1 MMRKIVIAIVSLLVA
16 LTMNLPAW
24 ASSLAKAPQA
34 AFPAIAPDFACSDS
48 MYQTAVAHGITLG
61 ISPDSPYTYLDPKT
75 KQPAGIDWD
84 INTAVLHW
92 AGIKTIHYQI
102 MPFESLIPALL
113 SHRIDVIADNIHETP
128 SRNKVI
134 SFSSPAWWYGPA
146 LLVQK
151 GNPAH
156 IKSYSDLSRS
166 GVTVGTITGSA
177 ADEYITHLGAHM
189 VSFAD
194 NTSEFLS
201 LVQGKVTVVLE
212 DDAKFG
218 AFIKSNPHANIE
230 ALTIPPPQILITTYG
245 YSYARYGLRK
255 SDCTLN
261 FAYTRALA
269 ELRDNGP
276 IVAILRKWG
285 LNSSNLFIPGTV

>member
-1 MMRKIVIAIVSLLVA
+1 MMRRFGALLLSLLAALALSVPAFASAPSSSSFPNVA
-16 LTMNLPAW
+16 P
-24 ASSLAKAPQA
+24 S
-34 AFPAIAPDFACSDS
+34 FACSDS
-48 MYQTAVAHGITLG
+48 MYKQAASKGITLG

-75 KQPAGIDWD
+75 QKPVGIDWD
-84 INTAVLHW
+84 IHMAVLKYI
-92 AGIKTIHYQI
+92 GINTVHFQI

-128 SRNKVI
+128 KRNKI
-134 SFSSPAWWYGPA
+134 ITFTSPAWWYGPA
-146 LLVQK
+146 LIVQK

-156 IKSYSDLSRS
+156 ITSYADLTKP

-177 ADEYITHLGAHM
+177 ADEYIAHIGAKM
-189 VSFAD
+189 TSFQD

-201 LVQGKVTVVLE
+201 IVQGRVTVVLE

-218 AFIKSNPHANIE
+218 AFKKQNPNAPVEVLN
-230 ALTIPPPQILITTYG
+230 IPPPQVLLTTYG

-255 SDCTLN
+255 EDCTLN

-269 ELRDNGP
+269 ELRSDGT
-276 IVAILRKWG
+276 IVSILRKWS
-285 LNSSNLFIPGTV
+285 LSSKNLFIPGTT

>member
-1 MMRKIVIAIVSLLVA
+1 MRRIAVAFVSILVTLA
-16 LTMNLPAW
+16 LSMPAW
-24 ASSLAKAPQA
+24 ASSPARRPQA
-34 AFPAIAPDFACSDS
+34 NFPAVAPNFACSDT
-48 MYQTAVAHGITLG
+48 MYQTAVSHGITLG
-61 ISPDSPYTYLDPKT
+61 LSPDTPYTYLDPKT
-75 KQPAGIDWD
+75 KQPTGIDWE

-92 AGIKTIHYQI
+92 AGIKTIRYQI
-102 MPFESLIPALL
+102 MPFDSLIPALL

-128 SRNKVI
+128 VRNKTI

-146 LLVQK
+146 LIVQK

-156 IKSYSDLSRS
+156 IKSYADLTRS
-166 GVTVGTITGSA
+166 AVTVGTITGSA

-218 AFIKSNPHANIE
+218 AFIKSNPNANAQVLSI
-230 ALTIPPPQILITTYG
+230 APPSILLTTYG

-269 ELRDNGP
+269 ELRANGP
-276 IVAILRKWG
+276 IIAILRKWG
-285 LNSSNLFIPGTV
+285 LGNRNLFIPGTF

>member
-1 MMRKIVIAIVSLLVA
+1 MRKVAVALLSLLMTLA
-16 LTMNLPAW
+16 LSLPAS
-24 ASSLAKAPQA
+24 ASSPARRPGAN
-34 AFPAIAPDFACSDS
+34 FPAVAPNFACTDTV
-48 MYQTAVAHGITLG
+48 YQNAVSHGITLG
-61 ISPDSPYTYLDPKT
+61 LSPDTPYTYLDPKT
-75 KQPAGIDWD
+75 KQPTGIDWD

-92 AGIKTIHYQI
+92 AGINTIRYQI
-102 MPFESLIPALL
+102 MPFDSLIPALL

-128 SRNKVI
+128 VRNKVI

-146 LLVQK
+146 LIVQK

-156 IKSYSDLSRS
+156 IKSYADLTRS

-177 ADEYITHLGAHM
+177 ADEYITHLGAHA

-218 AFIKSNPHANIE
+218 AFIKSNPNANAQVLSI
-230 ALTIPPPQILITTYG
+230 APPPILISTYG

-269 ELRDNGP
+269 ELRANGP
-276 IVAILRKWG
+276 IVAILHKWG
-285 LNSSNLFIPGTV
+285 LGSRNLFIPGTF